1 MEFVKFNMANITS
14 RENGL
19 EMILLSVNL
28 MSIAEIEQ
36 AIFEYF

>member
-1 MEFVKFNMANITS
+1 MANITG

-19 EMILLSVNL
+19 EIILLSVNL
-28 MSIAEIEQ
+28 MSVAEIEQ